1 MAQSQTRPLLL
12 PAAAPQLLR
21 PQARAHYT
29 HCSLQPARQRRPR
42 SESLPAV
49 QRLGQGRPRWRQAQ
63 ARVAHAALQR
73 GQARPRHRRRARSR
87 AAQQPIRA
95 QAQGRQLPQ
104 LARPADAPARAA
116 SCLPPGRPRSHWPRP
131 WRVAARC
138 PVAPS
143 SPPARRWRAPRP
155 AFGRPRAVRG
165 PAQTGHLH
173 LLAPGPAV
181 ARLHGPPHPL
191 PAGRGRACRPP

>member
-138 PVAPS
+138 PAAPS
-143 SPPARRWRAPRP
+143 SPPARCWRRRRPPRP
-155 AFGRPRAVRG
+155 A
-165 PAQTGHLH
+165 PAGHLH
-173 LLAPGPAV
+173 LLAPGLAG
-181 ARLHGPPHPL
+181 ARLQGPPHPL
-191 PAGRGRACRPP
+191 LAGRERACRPP